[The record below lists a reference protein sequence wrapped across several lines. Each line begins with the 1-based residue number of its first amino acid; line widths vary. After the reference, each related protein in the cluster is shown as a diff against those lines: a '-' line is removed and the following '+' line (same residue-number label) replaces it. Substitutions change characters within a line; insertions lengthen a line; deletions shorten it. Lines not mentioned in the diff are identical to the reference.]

1 MNKTI
6 SDEIYNKLHHA
17 KTIASVNPDKS
28 LEISEEAYD
37 LAKAN
42 NLGLEEG
49 YALIGMVFAY
59 RIKSDRSSMLDYSFR
74 ALSIFEAREHIAGQV
89 KALNLIGIAYF
100 YSSLY
105 EEALRYF
112 LKLEDM
118 LEFNR
123 DDFLLSGVL
132 NNIGE
137 VYRESGIYD
146 KAMEYYE
153 KAIDIVVKN
162 DFSLYHAAILS
173 NIGQIHCDKG
183 EFEIALKVYCKSY
196 DILVDSNDM
205 VSLGEIENRIGKVY
219 FEIGDIKKAEEYYF
233 RSFERLKDINNKYYV
248 IDVLLNIAQLHL
260 VKASRKTLNFYEK
273 AIEFADDV
281 GAKNKICQIYRL
293 TSEYHESQGDYM
305 NALKYY
311 KNYYSLNEQVMSSNL
326 SNKLEMINIELKNI
340 ETIGKFEQIK
350 TRLEKEIAIQK
361 DELEKIKLA
370 NEMLEKKAYEDE
382 LTGVPN
388 RRSINAYLKKILEE
402 MSSKEEQIVLFM
414 IDIDNFKKYNDYWG
428 HSQGDI
434 CLRKITDS
442 TRKIQSNRN
451 DIFGRYGGEEFV
463 YISTPLSYMDA
474 LELGNLIRAEV
485 ERLGLYYMEK
495 GEHRNVTISV
505 GGVIGNSSDFSSIA
519 NIMEIADRELYRAK
533 EMGRN
538 MTILRD
544 MKTLK

>member
-28 LEISEEAYD
+28 LEISQEAYD

-183 EFEIALKVYCKSY
+183 EFEIALKVYYKSY

-293 TSEYHESQGDYM
+293 ISEYHESQGDYM

-361 DELEKIKLA
+361 DELERIKLA

-388 RRSINAYLKKILEE
+388 RRSINTYLKKILEE

-442 TRKIQSNRN
+442 IRKIQSNRN

-463 YISTPLSYMDA
+463 YISISLSYMDA

-495 GEHRNVTISV
+495 GEYKNVTISV
-505 GGVIGNSSDFSSIA
+505 GGAIGNSSDFSSIA